1 MKTTAAVIIAAC
13 TAAASALPAQA
24 TDTVP
29 SASTTRWELSL
40 PTGTLIPTGE
50 LRSAVKRG
58 NLSGI
63 QVTYVARR
71 AFAIGAMLGW
81 ARSRDVGTAG
91 DPKLDVFTYDAG
103 AEVRAPRLLSGAPV
117 SVMPFAGL
125 GAGGR
130 SYNHRSLAVDATHNL
145 AAYGSAGAEL
155 AYRRVR
161 VRLEARD
168 YLSGFKPLVG
178 GGRSTTGHDVVVMA
192 GLRIV
197 SR

>member
-1 MKTTAAVIIAAC
+1 MKIAAAVIAAC
-13 TAAASALPAQA
+13 TVAASALPAQT

-29 SASTTRWELSL
+29 SSAPARWELSL

-50 LRSAVKRG
+50 LRGVVKRG
-58 NLSGI
+58 NLSGL

-71 AFAIGAMLGW
+71 ALAIGAMVGW
-81 ARSRDVGTAG
+81 ARSRDIGTTG
-91 DPKLDVFTYDAG
+91 DPKLDVFTYDVG
-103 AEVRAPRLLSGAPV
+103 AEARAPRLFRGAAV

-130 SYNHRSLAVDATHNL
+130 SYDHRSLRADATHNL

-178 GGRSTTGHDVVVMA
+178 GGRSTTRNDVVVLA